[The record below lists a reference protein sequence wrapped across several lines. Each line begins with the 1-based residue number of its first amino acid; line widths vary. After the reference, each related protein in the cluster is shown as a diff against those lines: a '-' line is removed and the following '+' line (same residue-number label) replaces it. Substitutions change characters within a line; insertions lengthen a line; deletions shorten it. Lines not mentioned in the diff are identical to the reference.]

1 MDVSKET
8 IEVLI
13 LLLPGFLFI
22 KVVSLRCSLKKYE
35 AHHYIVDALI
45 ASLVI
50 YSMAKFLNIQVTS
63 AGWKPIVYIFM
74 LTIISA
80 LAWSVVIN
88 KDWVSKI
95 LHSGDYRLSTHS
107 SIFPVKAIEKFKG
120 KWHLVRFSDGKEIVG
135 VLREFN
141 QETHEAL
148 IENARMVMKGGKLS
162 PDKAWYYSPSGEQI
176 IYMRTLE
183 ENKS

>member
-13 LLLPGFLFI
+13 LLLPGFLFL
-22 KVVSLRCSLKKYE
+22 KVVNLRCSLTKYE

-50 YSMAKFLNIQVTS
+50 YSMAKILNIQVTS
-63 AGWKPIVYIFM
+63 TGWKPILSIFT

-80 LAWSVVIN
+80 LTWSEVIN
-88 KDWVSKI
+88 RDWISKI
-95 LHSGDYRLSTHS
+95 LHSSDYRLSTHS
-107 SIFPVKAIEKFKG
+107 SIFPVKAIDKFIG
-120 KWHLVRFSDGKEIVG
+120 KWHLVKFSNGTEIVG

-141 QETHEAL
+141 HKTHEAL
-148 IENARMVMKGGKLS
+148 IEDARMVMKGGKLT

-176 IYMRTLE
+176 IYIRTIE
-183 ENKS
+183 ED